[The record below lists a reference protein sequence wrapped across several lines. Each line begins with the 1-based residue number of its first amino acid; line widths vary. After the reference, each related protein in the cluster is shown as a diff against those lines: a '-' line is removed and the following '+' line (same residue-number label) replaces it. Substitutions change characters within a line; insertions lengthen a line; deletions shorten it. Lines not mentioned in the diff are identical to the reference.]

1 MKEELIEALTLSLS
15 RLEENYQVK
24 LPLSIGIKENKN
36 KEFGDYSSNLALI
49 ASEHIEEDPRS
60 IAEFLVKE
68 LSKTDQVNRIEIA
81 GPGFINFF
89 LTQDNRT
96 EILKI
101 INQEKDGY
109 GFCKEKKLKR
119 DKILIEYVSSNPTGP
134 LHVGHGRGA
143 IYGSVLSSI
152 LRSSGHL
159 VDEEYY
165 VNDQGRQMDIL
176 TLSVWVRYL
185 QNFDKKISFPKK
197 CYQGEYVK
205 ILAKQLKDKN
215 KDSFLPPEENKKEL
229 AKFLSNLMNEEKA
242 LDSVVEKAKK
252 ELDESF
258 EKIKIFS
265 LNSILKN
272 IKKDLKAFGV
282 EHNLWFKESSMFSS
296 SNKKISAIEEVI
308 NALKKNGFIY
318 KKDGALWFRSTHFE
332 DEKDR
337 VVKRENGETTY
348 FASDIAYHA
357 DKYKRGYNKIINIWG
372 ADHHGYFP
380 RVKAAMSALDED
392 AEKFEVI
399 FIQFAN
405 LVRKGKRVSMSTR
418 GGEFT
423 SLKELMEEVT
433 SEATRFFYINR
444 KSNQHLDFDL
454 DLAKEES
461 KDNPLY
467 YIQYAH
473 ARICSVFNKLNEKN
487 RSYNEKIAK
496 KSLENLRGEKEIEI
510 LQTLSQFPDVVE
522 RAANKYEPHLICYYL
537 RNLASYFHG
546 YYNSEKVLVENEE
559 KLQARLFMLSAIKQV
574 IFNGLTLLGISSPK
588 SM

>member
-1 MKEELIEALTLSLS
+1 
-15 RLEENYQVK
+15 
-24 LPLSIGIKENKN
+24 
-36 KEFGDYSSNLALI
+36 
-49 ASEHIEEDPRS
+49 
-60 IAEFLVKE
+60 
-68 LSKTDQVNRIEIA
+68 
-81 GPGFINFF
+81 
-89 LTQDNRT
+89 
-96 EILKI
+96 
-101 INQEKDGY
+101 
-109 GFCKEKKLKR
+109 
-119 DKILIEYVSSNPTGP
+119 
-134 LHVGHGRGA
+134 
-143 IYGSVLSSI
+143 
-152 LRSSGHL
+152 
-159 VDEEYY
+159 
-165 VNDQGRQMDIL
+165 
-176 TLSVWVRYL
+176 
-185 QNFDKKISFPKK
+185 
-197 CYQGEYVK
+197 
-205 ILAKQLKDKN
+205 
-215 KDSFLPPEENKKEL
+215 
-229 AKFLSNLMNEEKA
+229 
-242 LDSVVEKAKK
+242 
-252 ELDESF
+252 
-258 EKIKIFS
+258 
-265 LNSILKN
+265 
-272 IKKDLKAFGV
+272 
-282 EHNLWFKESSMFSS
+282 MFSS
-296 SNKKISAIEEVI
+296 SSKKISAIEEVI

-473 ARICSVFNKLNEKN
+473 ARICSVFNKLNEEN

-510 LQTLSQFPDVVE
+510 LQTISQFPHVVE
-522 RAANKYEPHLICYYL
+522 REANKDEPHLI
-537 RNLASYFHG
+537 
-546 YYNSEKVLVENEE
+546 
-559 KLQARLFMLSAIKQV
+559 
-574 IFNGLTLLGISSPK
+574 
-588 SM
+588 